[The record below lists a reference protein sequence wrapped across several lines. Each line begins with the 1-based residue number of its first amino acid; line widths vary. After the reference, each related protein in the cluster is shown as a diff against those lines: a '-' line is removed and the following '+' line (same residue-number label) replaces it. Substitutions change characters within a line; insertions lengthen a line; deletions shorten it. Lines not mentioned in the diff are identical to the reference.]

1 MTEVA
6 AALSEALGY
15 PVRYTHPGLIRFARR
30 LRRRGVG
37 WDTIGFMS
45 AVYTLTRFGLNQQVT
60 DEVRRLLGRP
70 PRTLE
75 EFLADSAWRWQ
86 HCDWT

>member
-1 MTEVA
+1 MYQVA
-6 AALSEALGY
+6 DALSVALGR

-45 AVYTLTRFGLNQQVT
+45 AVYTLTRLRRNQQLT
-60 DEVRRLLGRP
+60 DDLQRLLDRP
-70 PRTLE
+70 PRAFDD
-75 EFLADSAWRWQ
+75 FLRDCAWRWRQ
-86 HCDWT
+86 RAWT